1 MVRLFEII
9 TIYTNPEFPRE
20 NLLFRTLMIDT
31 REKFYCMDRLFQI
44 LTIYKSRIPEEKKI
58 NFMHRDD
65 RHQREIL
72 L

>member
-44 LTIYKSRIPEEKKI
+44 LTIYKSRIPEEKK
-58 NFMHRDD
+58 
-65 RHQREIL
+65 
-72 L
+72 